1 MQSTLAGYLWRRVLI
16 AGFGLWLVSLL
27 SFAWTALAPG
37 SAVDALLG
45 EAGMAGGDAA
55 VRLERE
61 FGLDAGWVVQY
72 GRWMGGLLGGDWGY
86 SHVLEQDLGPYLF
99 QGLVLSARLGLLA
112 LLWMALLGL
121 GSGIWTA
128 FQRGGV
134 VDGVL
139 RVLGLLG
146 LSLPSFWLGLLGL
159 LGALRWLGVL
169 PIYNS
174 QAGSVWQ
181 EIWVWGLPSLVAGL
195 RGAGL
200 LQRFTRAAMLETLR
214 QDYWRTALAKGVHP
228 MRAVVVHGLRNV
240 LPPLVTLL
248 GLEAAFM
255 LGGLVVTETVFNIPG
270 LGFSLVQAVRWRDWP
285 TVRAMLF
292 LFALLTF
299 AINLLVDFLN
309 ALLDVRQQQWH

>member
-16 AGFGLWLVSLL
+16 TGFGLWLVSLL

-45 EAGMAGGDAA
+45 EAGIAGGDAA

-72 GRWMGGLLGGDWGY
+72 GRWLGGLLGGDWGY

-99 QGLVLSARLGLLA
+99 QGLALSARLGLLA

-169 PIYNS
+169 PIYNG

-309 ALLDVRQQQWH
+309 ALLDVRQQQWD